1 VISSVRGT
9 VLGAVGTTAVIEV
22 GGIGL
27 SIQVTP
33 QHALALRLGSEAVL
47 RTALIVREDDLS
59 LFGFVDA
66 DELAVFDALRGVT
79 GVGPKSAMGV
89 LAAMEPGQIAQAVAS
104 EDDAAFRKVSGI
116 GPKTAKLIVLSLTG
130 KLLIVPGSTRAQPT
144 ARPANVSENVLVA
157 LIGLGWNERT
167 AALAVDEAVAVASD
181 DELAAMP
188 ALLRLA
194 LTKLGPAQAASG
206 SGS

>member
-1 VISSVRGT
+1 M
-9 VLGAVGTTAVIEV
+9 
-22 GGIGL
+22 GL
-27 SIQVTP
+27 S
-33 QHALALRLGSEAVL
+33 R
-47 RTALIVREDDLS
+47 
-59 LFGFVDA
+59 
-66 DELAVFDALRGVT
+66 
-79 GVGPKSAMGV
+79 
-89 LAAMEPGQIAQAVAS
+89 
-104 EDDAAFRKVSGI
+104 
-116 GPKTAKLIVLSLTG
+116 KLIVLSLTG